1 MKFQYILNLLN
12 KASDSK
18 MQSQNGSIAKNKSN
32 EHYAVENKIFYNIVV
47 LKSNLY
53 DSYNPFHLAMGDST
67 INGCKQVHQV
77 ACKN

>member
-12 KASDSK
+12 EASDSK
-18 MQSQNGSIAKNKSN
+18 MQSQNASIANNKSN

-53 DSYNPFHLAMGDST
+53 D
-67 INGCKQVHQV
+67 
-77 ACKN
+77 